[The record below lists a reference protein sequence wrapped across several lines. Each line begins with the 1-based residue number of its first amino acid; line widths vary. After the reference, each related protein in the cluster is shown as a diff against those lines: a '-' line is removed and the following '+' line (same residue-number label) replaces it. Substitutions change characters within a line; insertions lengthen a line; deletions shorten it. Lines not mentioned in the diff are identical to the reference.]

1 MTEINYEA
9 HPQTPQQRANKAH
22 YEPAKAVRE
31 LLPKFCKDPN
41 KYAPLVESEAAILE
55 MKREA

>member
-9 HPQTPQQRANKAH
+9 PPPTPQQRANKAH
-22 YEPAKAVRE
+22 YELAKAVRE